1 MLSDAWYRLRAIV
14 GRASVER
21 ELDDELRF
29 HLDRQT
35 EKYLKAGY
43 PPEEAARLARLT
55 LGGLDQMKEA
65 CRDARG
71 VSLWESAGRNVR
83 LAGRTLARR
92 PGFALVV
99 VLTLALGIG
108 ANSAV
113 FTAIRTILLESL
125 AFPDAH
131 ALMQLEQYEP
141 RTAKPPSAVA
151 PPRLEDWHRSNRTFQ
166 AITGYYPGD
175 ISETSGDVPERLA
188 AAWVAPRFL
197 QVWGVAPRLGR
208 GFVPEEERFGGP
220 RAVLV
225 SERLWSRRFGPD
237 TRLDGQTLRVGR
249 ETLPIVGVMPESFRF
264 PLREVDI
271 WRPSPI
277 DAPYAQDRRSTWFTA
292 VGRLRPGVTVAEARA
307 DLDRVQGQLARA
319 HPATDAAIAVRLQ
332 PLKDVVVGDVGRS
345 LWLLFAAV
353 SVLLLIACTNIAALL
368 LARTAD
374 RQQEIAV
381 RYSLGASRASI
392 VGQLLTESLVLAV
405 AGSVVGLGVA
415 AAALRAFALLG
426 DGLPRVAELR
436 LDWTLVAYS
445 LGCAVGATLLFGL
458 LPALRTA
465 KRPTSDPLAARSRTV
480 APATQRLQWLLVGV
494 QVALA
499 VPLLFGAGLLLRSF
513 DALGRVAPGFEPA
526 RILTFRISGDWGET
540 TDMKALQR
548 RIDGTLAALRALPG
562 VEAAATAV
570 QAPGVAFEQQTE
582 YRVGGGET
590 TANQRRIA
598 STRVVSEGYFATMQ
612 IPLLAGTSC
621 PAESPAPVAIV
632 NSRFVALYAAGRP
645 PMGRSI
651 EQVPAS
657 PFLGAA
663 RIIGVVA
670 DAREEGLQKA
680 APPIVYWCHAA
691 PVPTPLF
698 VVRTRTEPAAM
709 AGTIRRTLGE
719 LEPRRSVYDL
729 APLTERL
736 QESFAENRLRTVLLT
751 FFAATAVALAA
762 LGLYGTLSYFV
773 HMRRREIGVRMALGA
788 RQRDVAA
795 SFVRQGLEVSMVG
808 CAAGLSLAALLGRT
822 LAGMLYGVSPLDLV
836 TFSGV
841 LLLVLVAAVLSS
853 AWPALRASR
862 IDPMHV
868 LRVD

>member
-1 MLSDAWYRLRAIV
+1 MLSDAWYRFRAV
-14 GRASVER
+14 FRRTAVER

-29 HLDRQT
+29 HVERQT
-35 EKYLKAGY
+35 EKYLQAGH
-43 PPEEAARLARLT
+43 PPGEAARLARLT

-71 VSLWESAGRNVR
+71 VSVWESAGRNLR
-83 LAGRTLARR
+83 LACRTLARR
-92 PGFALVV
+92 PGFAIVV

-113 FTAIRTILLESL
+113 FTAIRTVVLEPL

-131 ALMQLEQYEP
+131 ALMQIEQYEP
-141 RTAKPPSAVA
+141 RTANPPSAVA
-151 PPRLEDWHRSNRTFQ
+151 PSRLEDWQRSSRTFQ
-166 AITGYYPGD
+166 AISGYYPGD
-175 ISETSGDVPERLA
+175 ITETSGDVPERLA

-197 QVWGVAPRLGR
+197 RVWGIAPVLGR

-225 SERLWSRRFGPD
+225 SERLWNRRFGPD
-237 TRLDGQTLRVGR
+237 ASFHGQTLRVGR
-249 ETLPIVGVMPESFRF
+249 DTLAIVGVMPESFRF

-271 WRPSPI
+271 WTPSPV
-277 DAPYAQDRRSTWFTA
+277 DAPYARDRRSTWFTA
-292 VGRLRPGVTVAEARA
+292 VGRLRPGVAVAEARA
-307 DLDRVQGQLARA
+307 DLDRVQAQLARA
-319 HPATDAAIAVRLQ
+319 HPDTDAAIAVRLQ
-332 PLKDVVVGDVGRS
+332 PLKEVVVGDVGRS

-405 AGSVVGLGVA
+405 AGSIVGLAVA
-415 AAALRAFALLG
+415 AGALRAFALLG

-445 LGCAVGATLLFGL
+445 LCCAVAATLAFGL

-465 KRPTSDPLAARSRTV
+465 KRPTRDPLAARSRTV

-513 DALGRVAPGFEPA
+513 DALGRVSPGFEPA

-548 RIDGTLAALRALPG
+548 RINGTLAALRAVPG
-562 VEAAATAV
+562 IEAAATTA
-570 QAPGVAFEQQTE
+570 QAPGVAFEQQSE
-582 YRVGGGET
+582 YRVGGE
-590 TANQRRIA
+590 AAPDQRSIA

-612 IPLLAGTSC
+612 IPLLAGTAC
-621 PAESPAPVAIV
+621 PAESPAPTAIV
-632 NSRFVALYAAGRP
+632 NSRFVALYAAGRAP
-645 PMGRSI
+645 IGRPL
-651 EQVPAS
+651 EQVPAN
-657 PFLGAA
+657 PFLGVG
-663 RIIGVVA
+663 RIIGVAA
-670 DAREEGLQKA
+670 DAREEGLHKE
-680 APPIVYWCHAA
+680 APALVYWCHAA
-691 PVPTPLF
+691 PSPTPLF

-709 AGTIRRTLGE
+709 AATIRRTLGE
-719 LEPRRSVYDL
+719 LEPRRSVYDVT
-729 APLTERL
+729 PLTERL

-788 RQRDVAA
+788 RQRDVAV
-795 SFVRQGLEVSMVG
+795 SFVRQGLRVSMVG
-808 CAAGLSLAALLGRT
+808 CAAGLSLAALLGRA